1 MQIALQAAVV
11 DLEHFGIAAC
21 YFELFVENKIY
32 LKVYKRERK
41 REEGGEHIF
50 SHITFL
56 IRVINIFTFA
66 SKFYSL
72 L

>member
-1 MQIALQAAVV
+1 MQIALQVAVV

-32 LKVYKRERK
+32 LKVYKRARK
-41 REEGGEHIF
+41 REEGGD
-50 SHITFL
+50 ITFL